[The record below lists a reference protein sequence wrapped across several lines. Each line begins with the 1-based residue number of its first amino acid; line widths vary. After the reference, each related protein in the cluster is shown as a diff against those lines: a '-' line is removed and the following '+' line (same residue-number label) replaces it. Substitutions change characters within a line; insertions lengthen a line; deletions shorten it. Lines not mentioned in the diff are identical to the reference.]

1 MHRIRPFRSLTA
13 AGLSLAGLLSLTG
26 MAGTAV
32 ADDDM
37 ADAKYA
43 AGTAFTLPG
52 ARAFPEGIAV
62 DGRTGDFYVG
72 SYATGAIYRTP
83 AGQKAAEVFLPD
95 GTDGRTTAAG
105 LKVDGAGRL
114 WVTDPKGVMV
124 YDLATRKRVAHFTV
138 SAPEVS
144 LLNDLDIAPD
154 GTAYV
159 TDSYLAVVYRVTP
172 AQLQA
177 AIGAG
182 GNGGTLTT
190 AYNLTG
196 VIPPQPAKTVTLNGI
211 EADATG
217 GYLITVDSAGGGL
230 YRIDLK
236 TGAMQKVTGT
246 VSLKYGDGL
255 HLESGRVWL
264 AHYGND
270 TLSRLRLN
278 ADATSFTVERQ
289 VVDAT
294 LEMPTTLVRRNNHL
308 YVVRSQFDK
317 MAGGTAELPFT
328 IADVTGF

>member
-1 MHRIRPFRSLTA
+1 MA
-13 AGLSLAGLLSLTG
+13 VGLSLAGLLTLTG

-32 ADDDM
+32 AEDDG
-37 ADAKYA
+37 AEAVYR

-62 DGRTGDFYVG
+62 DAKTGDFYVG

-95 GTDGRTTAAG
+95 GADGRTTAAG
-105 LKVDGAGRL
+105 LKVDASGRL

-124 YDLATRKRVAHFTV
+124 YDLATRTRVAHFTV
-138 SAPEVS
+138 SSPESS

-172 AQLQA
+172 AQLKT

-217 GYLITVDSAGGGL
+217 SYLITVDSAGGGL
-230 YRIDLK
+230 YRIDLRS
-236 TGAMQKVTGT
+236 GAMRKITGT

-255 HLESGRVWL
+255 HLESGKVWL

-278 ADATSFTVERQ
+278 SDATSFTVERQ
-289 VVDAT
+289 IVDAT
-294 LEMPTTLVRRNNHL
+294 LEMPTTLVRRNSHL

>member
-1 MHRIRPFRSLTA
+1 MRPFRSLTA
-13 AGLSLAGLLSLTG
+13 VGLSLAGLLTLTG

-32 ADDDM
+32 AEDDG
-37 ADAKYA
+37 AEAKYK

-52 ARAFPEGIAV
+52 PRAFPEGIAV
-62 DGRTGDFYVG
+62 DGKTGDFYVG
-72 SYATGAIYRTP
+72 SYATGAIFRTP
-83 AGQKAAEVFLPD
+83 AGQQAAEVFLPD

-105 LKVDGAGRL
+105 LKVDASNRL

-124 YDLATRKRVAHFTV
+124 YDLATRKRLAHFAV
-138 SAPEVS
+138 PSPESS

-154 GTAYV
+154 GTAYI

-172 AQLQA
+172 AQLKS
-177 AIGAG
+177 AIDAG
-182 GNGGTLTT
+182 GGGSTLTT
-190 AYNLTG
+190 AHNLTG

-217 GYLITVDSAGGGL
+217 SYLLTVDSAGGGL
-230 YRIDLK
+230 YRIDLRS
-236 TGAMQKVTGT
+236 GAMQKVTGT

-255 HLESGRVWL
+255 HLESGKVWL
-264 AHYGND
+264 AQYGND

-278 ADATSFTVERQ
+278 AGATSFTVERQ

-294 LEMPTTLVRRNNHL
+294 LEMPTTLVRRNSHL

-328 IADVTGF
+328 IADVTGL

>member
-1 MHRIRPFRSLTA
+1 MA
-13 AGLSLAGLLSLTG
+13 AGLSLAGLLTLTA
-26 MAGTAV
+26 MTGTA
-32 ADDDM
+32 AAEDDG
-37 ADAKYA
+37 AEAKYA

-62 DGRTGDFYVG
+62 DARNGDFYVG

-83 AGQKAAEVFLPD
+83 AGQKTAEVFLPD
-95 GTDGRTTAAG
+95 GTDGRTVAAG
-105 LKVDGAGRL
+105 LKVDPAGRL

-124 YDLATRKRVAHFTV
+124 YDLATRKRVAHFAV
-138 SAPEVS
+138 SAPEAS

-154 GTAYV
+154 GSAYV

-172 AQLQA
+172 AQLRT
-177 AIGAG
+177 AISAG
-182 GNGGTLTT
+182 GDGGTLTT

-211 EADATG
+211 EADAAG

-230 YRIDLK
+230 YKIDLRS
-236 TGAMQKVTGT
+236 GAMQKVAGT

-255 HLESGRVWL
+255 HLESGRVWV

-270 TLSRLRLN
+270 TLTRLRLN
-278 ADATSFTVERQ
+278 PDVTSFTVERQ

-294 LEMPTTLVRRNNHL
+294 LDMPTTLVRRNSHL